1 MKLFKYYTLRRPPM
15 PGGIPSGAVETGE
28 LSERIRINGLG
39 TAWGFACY
47 DHELTVGELADYELA
62 YCEEYE
68 ATETA
73 PAPAPAPVEVSEL
86 APDHITAAGVVMPA
100 EYRTS
105 STGRS
110 ITATVTM
117 EGERFRVVFSGV
129 CGELFTACQRAT
141 KGETVTVDGD
151 DLMCVLGT
159 ATLIEKRE
167 KPAEINPDK
176 QRHGEVPE
184 KWFIGQALEGK
195 SWKILFD
202 GDAGKTRVIFPRKP
216 SRAVLDAVKAAGFY
230 WSPSMQSWNKGL
242 TFKAYRAAEKLHAE
256 LHKLTA

>member
-28 LSERIRINGLG
+28 LSERIRVNGLG

-47 DHELTVGELADYELA
+47 DHELTVSEMADCELA
-62 YCEEYE
+62 YAGEVE
-68 ATETA
+68 APERT
-73 PAPAPAPVEVSEL
+73 PAPVEVSEL

-129 CGELFTACQRAT
+129 CGELFTACQLAT
-141 KGETVTVDGD
+141 KGQTVTVNGD
-151 DLMCVLGT
+151 DLLTVLGT
-159 ATLIEKRE
+159 ATMIEKRE

-184 KWFIGQALEGK
+184 KWFIDQALEGK

-216 SRAVLDAVKAAGFY
+216 STKVLEAVKAAGFY
-230 WSPSMQSWNKGL
+230 WSPSMKSWNKGL

-256 LHKLTA
+256 LYKLTA

>member
-1 MKLFKYYTLRRPPM
+1 MMHKYYTLRRPPM
-15 PGGIPSGAVETGE
+15 PGSIPSGAVETGE

-39 TAWGFACY
+39 TAWGYACY
-47 DHELTVGELADYELA
+47 DHELTVGEMADYELA
-62 YCEEYE
+62 YWE
-68 ATETA
+68 AVEASET
-73 PAPAPAPVEVSEL
+73 APAPAPVEVSEI

-110 ITATVTM
+110 ITAFVAM
-117 EGERFRVVFSGV
+117 DGERFRVVFSGV

-151 DLMCVLGT
+151 DLMTVLGT
-159 ATLIEKRE
+159 AAQVKEKTPSE
-167 KPAEINPDK
+167 VNPDK
-176 QRHGEVPE
+176 ERHGEVPE
-184 KWFIGQALEGK
+184 KWFVGQALEGK
-195 SWKILFD
+195 SWRIVFD

-216 SRAVLDAVKAAGFY
+216 SAKVLEAVKAAGFY

-242 TFKAYRAAEKLHAE
+242 TWKAYRAAEKLHAE
-256 LHKLTA
+256 LHKLAA